1 MNLLSQLKIRT
12 KLAGMVALA
21 ALTVCAIIALSASLS
36 ESRMMNDRVVQMRT
50 AVDLLYGM
58 AQSLQDEVAAGK
70 LTLPEA
76 QAQFRQRGRQ
86 MKFDNGQSYP
96 VAYNSD
102 TSILLNGANP
112 QLEGKITGAKDSN
125 GVIIA
130 DAQLAAARSS
140 PEGGVTSYLYPRPGQ
155 KVPVRKMAYVRG
167 FAPWNTFMSYGLYA
181 DDIDA
186 DVNALLWR
194 LGAMGAGLM
203 VLLGLVSWL
212 IARDILGA
220 LDRQKGRMQ
229 RIADGSIDQPVEETS
244 RGDEIGRMA
253 ETLEVLRQTAI
264 TARSLEAEQ
273 VATKQQAENDKRQA
287 LVALADRFD
296 TS

>member
-1 MNLLSQLKIRT
+1 MNLLSRLKIRT

-203 VLLGLVSWL
+203 ALLGLVSWL

-229 RIADGSIDQPVEETS
+229 RIADGSIDQPVE
-244 RGDEIGRMA
+244 
-253 ETLEVLRQTAI
+253 
-264 TARSLEAEQ
+264 
-273 VATKQQAENDKRQA
+273 
-287 LVALADRFD
+287 
-296 TS
+296 